1 MKEPTF
7 KIEAQSFFD
16 AALAIE
22 AGVKQGY
29 KIETDDLAFFPQ
41 QFGHYYFLTMVSAED
56 TKVEDN
62 STTVAEKD
70 TAVED
75 NSAEPEVAAVAPE
88 EAAKAVTR
96 KRKPKAEEPD
106 PVVLPADS
114 PNE

>member
-56 TKVEDN
+56 TKVED
-62 STTVAEKD
+62 K
-70 TAVED
+70 
-75 NSAEPEVAAVAPE
+75 SAEPEVAVVAPE

-96 KRKPKAEEPD
+96 KRKPKAEEPEPD

-114 PNE
+114 TNE

>member
-29 KIETDDLAFFPQ
+29 KIETDDLALFPQ
-41 QFGHYYFLTMVSAED
+41 QFGHYYFLTMV
-56 TKVEDN
+56 
-62 STTVAEKD
+62 AEKD
-70 TAVED
+70 TKVED
-75 NSAEPEVAAVAPE
+75 NSAEPEVAVVAPE

>member
-62 STTVAEKD
+62 SVETTVE
-70 TAVED
+70 T
-75 NSAEPEVAAVAPE
+75 STE
-88 EAAKAVTR
+88 EAAKATTR

>member
-41 QFGHYYFLTMVSAED
+41 QFGHYYFLTMV
-56 TKVEDN
+56 EDN

-70 TAVED
+70 TKVED
-75 NSAEPEVAAVAPE
+75 NSVETTVETSTE
-88 EAAKAVTR
+88 EAAKATTR

>member
-41 QFGHYYFLTMVSAED
+41 QFGHYYFLTMV
-56 TKVEDN
+56 EDN
-62 STTVAEKD
+62 SVETTVE
-70 TAVED
+70 T
-75 NSAEPEVAAVAPE
+75 STE
-88 EAAKAVTR
+88 EAAKATTR